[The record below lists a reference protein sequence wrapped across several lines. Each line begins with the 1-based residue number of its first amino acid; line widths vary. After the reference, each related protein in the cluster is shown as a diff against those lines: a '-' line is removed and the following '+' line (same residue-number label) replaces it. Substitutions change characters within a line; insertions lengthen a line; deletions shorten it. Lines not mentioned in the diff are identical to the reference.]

1 MKHTKDC
8 PVCDGSGEIS
18 KDFAVF
24 TGNANTP
31 DGYELDG
38 YTTPCWCC
46 QGSGEIGV
54 FDDLPHQYREAIL
67 QLAHGTL
74 YASIHQEVARPYQ
87 LSGTMAVMD
96 AERRQWAK
104 LVLEALG
111 WDVEDT
117 VASCYETARQIK
129 ADDEKARMA

>member
-8 PVCDGSGEIS
+8 PVCDGAGEIS
-18 KDFAVF
+18 EDFEVF
-24 TGNANTP
+24 TGGANTP
-31 DGYELDG
+31 DGIELDG
-38 YTTPCWCC
+38 RTATCWRC

-54 FDDLPHQYREAIL
+54 FDDLPYRYREAIL

-74 YASIHQEVARPYQ
+74 YTSIHREVARTYQ
-87 LSGTMAVMD
+87 LDGAAAAMD

-111 WDVEDT
+111 WDVEDF
-117 VASCYETARQIK
+117 VAGCYETARK
-129 ADDEKARMA
+129 VLAAA